1 MRKTTIS
8 ILLFSL
14 SFLHAAVWAAEQIKP
29 GLWEMTMK
37 SDAMKNAPKIP
48 PEQMEQMRK
57 MGITIPKMQDGNIIS
72 KVCISKEMAE
82 RDQIPQA
89 DLKES
94 GCQSKNY
101 QRTGNN
107 YTVDIV
113 CNGPNL
119 KGEGKVKGKFAGN
132 ESFSSTYDFK
142 GASQGQPINQRH
154 EHSGKWLGA
163 DCGNVKPLAETS
175 RKK

>member
-1 MRKTTIS
+1 MRKTAIS
-8 ILLFSL
+8 VFLFSL
-14 SFLHAAVWAAEQIKP
+14 SLFHAAAWAAEQIKP

-37 SDAMKNAPKIP
+37 SDAMKNMPKIP

-57 MGITIPKMQDGNIIS
+57 MGITIPKMQDGSITS

-82 RDQIPQA
+82 RDQLPQTSQ
-89 DLKES
+89 KES

-101 QRTGNN
+101 QRTGSN

-113 CNGPNL
+113 CDGPDM
-119 KGEGKVKGKFAGN
+119 KGEGKVKGKFSGN

-142 GASQGQPINQRH
+142 GTAQGLPINQRH
-154 EHSGKWLGA
+154 ESSGKWLGA
-163 DCGNVKPLAETS
+163 DCGNVKPLSES
-175 RKK
+175 IQKK